1 MSTYLTQRLPK
12 DTTIAVA
19 QDLTARLESLRNV
32 RLSWWS
38 HWAQLADM
46 FLPRRYRWFITPN
59 RANKGSQL
67 NASIVDE
74 TGVLAARTLATGL
87 LADLT
92 SPTKPWFRLSLAG
105 FTKIGPGPIADWLA
119 ECERRMMRVY
129 QDSNFYQAIGV
140 GYHDLAVFGS
150 AAIIQYEDAEDV
162 IRFYNPALG
171 EFFFSVNARLD
182 VATLARE
189 YTYTVAQ
196 CVEEFG
202 LDAVSPGVAQMY
214 KSNQKDT
221 EIVIGH
227 IIEPNGD
234 VYCAGKN
241 YGQIVPPKFEYRE
254 VYWEVGKASQGLL
267 RVAGFNEKPFVGARW
282 DVTSNDPY
290 GRSPGMDALPAV
302 RQLQIEQRRKAEAI
316 DKLVRPPMVA
326 SVSMKNEPMDILP
339 GGVTFTSDPSNSGFK
354 PAYTVEPRIQE
365 MMVDL
370 KEVQDRVKQIMFND
384 LFLMISQL
392 NTVRT
397 ATEIDARR
405 EEKLILLGPVI
416 ERFENE
422 VLDPTIERT
431 FSIMAR
437 KGMFPEAPPEIAG
450 AVIDIQYVSMLAE
463 QQRAASTAAIERLF
477 GFAGGLVGIV
487 PDIFDNLDTDI
498 ALERYADYMKVD
510 PEILRQLQ
518 AVMQIRQARQ
528 QAQQQAQALATTSA
542 LASAGKTLSDTN
554 VGGGQNALEAM
565 IT

>member
-1 MSTYLTQRLPK
+1 
-12 DTTIAVA
+12 
-19 QDLTARLESLRNV
+19 
-32 RLSWWS
+32 
-38 HWAQLADM
+38 
-46 FLPRRYRWFITPN
+46 
-59 RANKGSQL
+59 
-67 NASIVDE
+67 
-74 TGVLAARTLATGL
+74 
-87 LADLT
+87 
-92 SPTKPWFRLSLAG
+92 
-105 FTKIGPGPIADWLA
+105 
-119 ECERRMMRVY
+119 MMRVY

-140 GYHDLAVFGS
+140 AYHDLAVFGS
-150 AAIIQYEDAEDV
+150 AAIIQYEDVDDI

-171 EFFFSVNARLD
+171 EFFFVVNNRLD
-182 VATLARE
+182 VSGLARE
-189 YTYTVAQ
+189 YTYTVAE

-202 LDAVSPGVAQMY
+202 LDAVSPGIAQMY

-221 EIVIGH
+221 EVVIGH
-227 IIEPNGD
+227 MIEPNND
-234 VYCAGKN
+234 VYCNGKS
-241 YGQIVPPKFEYRE
+241 YGQIVPPKFAFRE
-254 VYWEVGKASQGLL
+254 VYWEVGNTSKGLL

-316 DKLVRPPMVA
+316 DKMVRPPMVA

-339 GGVTFTSDPSNSGFK
+339 GGVTFTADPANSGFK
-354 PAYTVEPRIQE
+354 PAYTVEPRINE
-365 MMVDL
+365 MMEDL
-370 KEVQDRVKQIMFND
+370 REVQQRVREVMFND

-392 NTVRT
+392 DTVRT

-437 KGMFPEAPPEIAG
+437 RGMFPEAPPEIAG

-477 GFAGGLVGIV
+477 GFAGGLVGVV
-487 PDIFDNLDTDI
+487 PDIFDNLDTDVAI
-498 ALERYADYMKVD
+498 ERYADYLKVD
-510 PEILRQLQ
+510 PEILRQLK
-518 AVMQIRQARQ
+518 AVIQIRQARQ

-542 LASAGKTLSDTN
+542 LASAGKTLSDTQ

-565 IT
+565 VG